1 MESKII
7 TKFKG
12 EINGVEFDDAQIYQT
27 ADYLL
32 EQMEGKFGKIPQEF
46 IKDLRDTIDRVRDK
60 YEDFNMATFERSVS
74 ESIDLSKS
82 VKELLINYDGETWKM
97 EDINKKLMR
106 NQYNFDVPEN
116 KWEKKIKESKSK
128 GIER

>member
-32 EQMEGKFGKIPQEF
+32 EKMEGKFGKIPQEF